1 MNKKIIFDS
10 LINWLLTPF
19 FPTQILAAFSF
30 KIDQVIPDN
39 VSSKNEEV
47 LVNLSIKDLPS
58 ESYFRVAF
66 QKSDGANYFGYIK
79 NVVGDWIKVNEND
92 CKKFYYVADK
102 NITNLQIFLKIG
114 EDTSVESGLYNI
126 KAHRYTA
133 TCSSLTATSNSAQI
147 NFVFPTSTPTQIP
160 SPTLN
165 LLSTK
170 TPTPTGEPVLIS
182 YNNKHISE
190 VMAYPPSG
198 VNEWVEIY
206 NGNDF
211 PVFLIN

>member
-1 MNKKIIFDS
+1 MKKKIIFAL
-10 LINWLLTPF
+10 LINWLFTLFSPI
-19 FPTQILAAFSF
+19 QIMAAFSF

-47 LVNLSIKDLPS
+47 LVNLSIKDLPG

-79 NVVGDWIKVNEND
+79 NVLGDWIKVNEND

-182 YNNKHISE
+182 YNNKHTSE